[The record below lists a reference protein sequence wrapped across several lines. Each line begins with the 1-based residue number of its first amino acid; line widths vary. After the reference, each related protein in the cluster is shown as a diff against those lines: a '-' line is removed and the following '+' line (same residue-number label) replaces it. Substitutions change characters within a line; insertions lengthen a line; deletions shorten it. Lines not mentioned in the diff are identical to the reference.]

1 MVVRK
6 ARGVEADQMALLT
19 EGPLLAE
26 VEVASKGVLVL
37 DATKDKFKGVETG
50 FRSALCVPLR
60 SQGETIGLLCAIDDA
75 PGTFSYSSLNRV
87 EGYAARLTE
96 KLEKLDWAGDLVT
109 QPANARGGLTR
120 SLMAPATILALAV
133 LYGAVYQPKPQV
145 REVKST
151 GPSVR
156 LRGRLTSDEG
166 APVPASAIEAGRFVL
181 ISSQKKVAAERTDIT
196 TGGDGDF
203 SVSVRTA
210 ASPKVELFVQVPG
223 YESVTTSLD
232 GSGAD
237 LDAGQVSLPRRIKGS
252 PPRLPGASA
261 KPPR

>member
-6 ARGVEADQMALLT
+6 ARGVEAEQMALLT

-26 VEVASKGVLVL
+26 VEEASKGVLVL

-60 SQGETIGLLCAIDDA
+60 SQGETIGLLCAIDHA

-109 QPANARGGLTR
+109 QPASTRGGLTR
-120 SLMAPATILALAV
+120 SLMAPAIILALAV

-145 REVKST
+145 REVKSA
-151 GPSVR
+151 PSVR
-156 LRGRLTSDEG
+156 LRGRLTSDDG

-181 ISSQKKVAAERTDIT
+181 ISSKKKVAAERTDIT

-210 ASPKVELFVQVPG
+210 ASPNVELFVQVPG
-223 YESVTTSLD
+223 YEPVTTSLD
-232 GSGAD
+232 GSSAD
-237 LDAGQVSLPRRIKGS
+237 LDAGQVSLPRRLKGS
-252 PPRLPGASA
+252 RPRSPGASTG
-261 KPPR
+261 PRR